1 MQTAKDQVRQ
11 LLEQLPESAT
21 LNDIRFELN
30 DALYTLHVQQQIER
44 GLQASR
50 EGRVTPH
57 DEVKRRLLNRAR

>member
-11 LLEQLPESAT
+11 LLEQFPESAT
-21 LNDIRFELN
+21 LNDIRYELN
-30 DALYTLHVQQQIER
+30 DALYALHVQQQIER

-50 EGRVTPH
+50 EGRITPH

>member
-21 LNDIRFELN
+21 LNDIRYELN
-30 DALYTLHVQQQIER
+30 DALYALHVQQQIER

-50 EGRVTPH
+50 DGRVTPH